1 MSPTARIRPARAAAV
16 VGALI
21 GAVALAG
28 CGAGQVA
35 QTAEQV
41 AAVGGANATVGPI
54 AVRNAEFEFDG
65 PVEGAF
71 VYPVRG
77 NAPLEMFIVNSGAT
91 ADRLIA
97 ASSPVAESVQ
107 ISGTTEIPAGREL
120 RVEGAPLPLPAP
132 APAAPEAANPAPQ
145 APAPP
150 AAEPAPE
157 ITPAPTTAPEA
168 LGERQASIVLT
179 GLREEIQAGINYPLV
194 LTFERAGELHI
205 EVPVASP
212 PELRHDES
220 H

>member
-1 MSPTARIRPARAAAV
+1 VSPTARIRPARAAAV

-21 GAVALAG
+21 GAVALTG

-41 AAVGGANATVGPI
+41 AAVGGANATVGTI

-91 ADRLIA
+91 ADRLVA
-97 ASSPVAESVQ
+97 ARSPVADSVQ
-107 ISGTTEIPAGREL
+107 ISGTTEIPAGRAL
-120 RVEGAPLPLPAP
+120 RVEGAAPVTLP
-132 APAAPEAANPAPQ
+132 APAAPDAESPAPQ
-145 APAPP
+145 APTPP

-157 ITPAPTTAPEA
+157 IAPAPTAAAEPG
-168 LGERQASIVLT
+168 GERQASIVLT

-212 PELRHDES
+212 HELRHDES